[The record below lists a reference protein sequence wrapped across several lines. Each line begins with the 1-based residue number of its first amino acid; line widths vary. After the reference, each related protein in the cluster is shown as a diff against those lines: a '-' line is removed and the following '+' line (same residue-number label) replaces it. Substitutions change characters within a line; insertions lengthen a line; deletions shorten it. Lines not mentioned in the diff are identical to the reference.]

1 MKEERCPTCGSLDVV
16 KTGPLTVEG
25 SQLLVTVVD
34 GTQCTLCGRLEVTI
48 PQMVLVRLY
57 PPNVRYLT
65 AGRRTELQWRKKFR
79 RRRVTV
85 GPS

>member
-1 MKEERCPTCGSLDVV
+1 MKEDRCQTCGSLDLV

-34 GTQCTLCGRLEVTI
+34 GIQCTLCGRLEVTI

-65 AGRRTELQWRKKFR
+65 KARRSELHSRKKARRRKLMAGR
-79 RRRVTV
+79 
-85 GPS
+85 